1 MSPKLFAQ
9 RMMGIVGGIV
19 QALPNS
25 DNEFRV
31 TVFNADTD
39 EVLVDCGSGIFG
51 LTDEKETEA

>member
-1 MSPKLFAQ
+1 
-9 RMMGIVGGIV
+9 MMGIVGGIV